1 METDFRKTGFRFE
14 GDEVEF
20 YCEPD
25 GFSDL
30 AEGESVFVAGT
41 FNAWLTTADSSWR
54 LAKKISKNK
63 VYFSL
68 KKPASHVMIPGNTG
82 FPEFKFFAI
91 SNTSYHLLT
100 ENFDSSSTTFETNKL
115 IFQTQEDFDII
126 QEIINRP
133 DHKKSLSDFDLTCPA
148 CRSDISNVR
157 VVPGTNCLLRGY
169 NPFKRSKNEFDTET
183 TRIALAQK
191 AYEIYNVNCD
201 ITLNGFEGA
210 STACGEEMPEII
222 KKINA
227 MGNRLCIN
235 IDYNLVYFHPD
246 AVDYSVALRKIALFI
261 IEREGPYFIH
271 CRLGSDRTGVTC
283 AIFAALCGA
292 SWKDIVHDYE
302 RTANMG
308 VGEYRNRKLLQY
320 SLGKMLRINPAD
332 AKDLAHAMQSYFIK
346 ENILKMEEISRLI
359 ERLQE
364 PLKTDETNYFD
375 FNEKHICAKKNA
387 NIK

>member
-1 METDFRKTGFRFE
+1 METDFRKTGFRFD
-14 GDEVEF
+14 GDELEF

-30 AEGESVFVAGT
+30 EENESIFVSGT
-41 FNAWLTTADSSWR
+41 FNGWLTTADSSWK
-54 LAKKISKNK
+54 LKKKVFKNK

-68 KKPASHVMIPGNTG
+68 KKPISSVMIPGNTG

-100 ENFDSSSTTFETNKL
+100 EKFDSSTTTFATNKL
-115 IFQTQEDFDII
+115 IFQTKEDFDLI
-126 QEIINRP
+126 QEIINRS
-133 DHKKSLSDFDLTCPA
+133 DHKKSLSDFNLNCPA

-157 VVPGTNCLLRGY
+157 IVPGTKCLLRGY
-169 NPFKRSKNEFDTET
+169 NPFKRSKNDFDTESA
-183 TRIALAQK
+183 RIEFAQK
-191 AYEIYNVNCD
+191 AYEVYGVNCD

-210 STACGEEMPEII
+210 SVASGEEMPDVI
-222 KKINA
+222 KKIDA
-227 MGNRLCIN
+227 LGNRLCIN

-283 AIFAALCGA
+283 AILAALCGA
-292 SWKDIVHDYE
+292 SWKEITHDYE

-308 VGEYRNRKLLQY
+308 VEEYRNRKLLQY
-320 SLGKMLRINPAD
+320 SLGKMLRTNPAD
-332 AKDLAHAMQSYFIK
+332 LKDLAHTMQSYFIQ
-346 ENILKMEEISRLI
+346 ENILTMDEIRRLI
-359 ERLQE
+359 ERLQMDM
-364 PLKTDETNYFD
+364 KIDETNYFD
-375 FNEKHICAKKNA
+375 FYENHVCAKRSA
-387 NIK
+387 I